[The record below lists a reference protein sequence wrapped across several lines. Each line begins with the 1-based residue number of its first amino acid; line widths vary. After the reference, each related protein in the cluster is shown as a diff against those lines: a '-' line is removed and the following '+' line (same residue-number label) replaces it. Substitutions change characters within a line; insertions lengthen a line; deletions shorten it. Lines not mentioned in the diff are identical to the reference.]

1 MPANLARTMV
11 EGAAVMVSRGPA
23 LPGPLAG
30 MQARRRMVERHL
42 RRVCGPDVPGWR
54 LSRLADETFASYAR
68 YWVETLRLP
77 HLSPARV
84 AAGITYDHFE
94 FIQAGYNAGRGT
106 ILALPHLGGW
116 EWAGTHLAQSG
127 FPISVVVE
135 RLQPPEVFEW
145 FAAFRERLGMQVIP
159 VGPDAAARCVRALRD
174 NHLLCLLSDR
184 LVGDSASV
192 EVDFFGE
199 TTSLPAGPATLAIR
213 TGAALL
219 PCAVY
224 FGRRADQH
232 PAIVRPPLDAVRT
245 GRLRHDVIRLTQA
258 LTHQFEDLIRL
269 APTQWHLMQ
278 PNWPSDENG
287 QVAASNGWRSTR
299 R

>member
-1 MPANLARTMV
+1 MA
-11 EGAAVMVSRGPA
+11 SRGPA

-30 MQARRRMVERHL
+30 LPARRRMVERHL
-42 RRVCGPDVPGWR
+42 QRVYGPDPPGRR
-54 LSRLADETFASYAR
+54 LSRLVDETFASYAR
-68 YWVETLRLP
+68 YWADTLRLP

-84 AAGITYDHFE
+84 AAGITYDHLD
-94 FIQAGYNAGRGT
+94 FIQAGYNAGNGT

-135 RLQPPEVFEW
+135 RLEPPEVFEW
-145 FAAFRERLGMQVIP
+145 FAAFRERLGMHVIP
-159 VGPDAAARCVRALRD
+159 VGPDAAARCIGALRD

-184 LVGDSASV
+184 VVGDSATVHV
-192 EVDFFGE
+192 EFFGE
-199 TTSLPAGPATLAIR
+199 RTSLPAGAATLALR
-213 TGAALL
+213 TGATLL

-232 PAIVRPPLDAVRT
+232 ASIVRPPLDTTRT
-245 GRLRHDVIRLTQA
+245 GRLRQDVTRLTQTLA
-258 LTHQFEDLIRL
+258 HQFEDLIRL

-278 PNWPSDENG
+278 PNWPSDEPG
-287 QVAASNGWRSTR
+287 VASSS
-299 R
+299 